1 MELRS
6 GQRIH
11 TYLGLL
17 VAIVDPFPG
26 MERLALLMVH
36 WYGEVQVLHS
46 FLSVLVVPYSTERRL
61 LEFRV
66 ELSLEGI
73 SPIAEIPVASISVQR
88 AIRTVSR
95 EDHVVHI

>member
-1 MELRS
+1 M
-6 GQRIH
+6 G
-11 TYLGLL
+11 
-17 VAIVDPFPG
+17 
-26 MERLALLMVH
+26 RLALLMVH

-46 FLSVLVVPYSTERRL
+46 FFYLLVVPYSTERRL
-61 LEFRV
+61 LYFRV

-88 AIRTVSR
+88 AIRTASR